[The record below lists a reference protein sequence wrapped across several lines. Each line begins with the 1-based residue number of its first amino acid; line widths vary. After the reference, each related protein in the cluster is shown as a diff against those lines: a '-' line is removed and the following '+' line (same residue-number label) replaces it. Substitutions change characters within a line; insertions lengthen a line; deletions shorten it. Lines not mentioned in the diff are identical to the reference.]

1 MKLEA
6 FVPRSSSAF
15 VFTVAMAC
23 YDRMIASF
31 LGGIVYLF
39 HFRPPPPS
47 VWESRGLPVL
57 GVISAVFVAPLLESC
72 ILIGIIELLRWGKSP
87 VWVQVFVAAAALAG
101 PHSFEWGPHAFVAM
115 PDFAIQAA
123 AYLYW
128 RTTSRKKGFAVVA
141 GIHALHNLIPAMS
154 LLGNATRGV

>member
-1 MKLEA
+1 MPHLKLEV

-31 LGGIVYLF
+31 LGGFAYLVSVKS
-39 HFRPPPPS
+39 PPPS
-47 VWESRGLPVL
+47 VWESRRLPLV
-57 GVISAVFVAPLLESC
+57 GFTVAVFFAPLIESC
-72 ILIGIIELLRWGKSP
+72 FLIAIIELLRWLKCPG
-87 VWVQVFVAAAALAG
+87 WVQVFVAAAALAG
-101 PHSFEWGPHAFVAM
+101 PHSFEWGPHALFAL

-128 RTTSRKKGFAVVA
+128 RTPSRAKAFAVVA
-141 GIHALHNLIPAMS
+141 GIHALYNL
-154 LLGNATRGV
+154 